1 MFKFEHEG
9 KRGVYLQRL
18 LDTCT
23 TTSGYK
29 VDDIMAGK
37 YGPPGGALM
46 NFRTYPRIP
55 FYEQVH
61 DSEPFH
67 TDTGRLHA
75 YADVPEAIEYGENFI
90 VHREG
95 PEATPYLP
103 NVIVSSNPLVRP
115 ERLRHPARRPSTGTT
130 ARSAT

>member
-1 MFKFEHEG
+1 
-9 KRGVYLQRL
+9 
-18 LDTCT
+18 
-23 TTSGYK
+23 
-29 VDDIMAGK
+29 MAGK
-37 YGPPGGALM
+37 YSPSGGCLL

-67 TDTGRLHA
+67 TDTGRMHA

-103 NVIVSSNPLVRP
+103 ARSSVQSAGAAGG
-115 ERLRHPARRPSTGTT
+115 LRHTGQCPALG
-130 ARSAT
+130 